1 MNAPLI
7 PSLSSRPALLRIA
20 KILIAGLLIMTGCRL
35 FVKPTLE
42 LAFIEQA
49 QGIYQ
54 YTDSADTYK
63 GRFLLFAHEDRL
75 AIDLFA
81 AYFPV
86 ALIRHNPDSTL
97 VYLPMSN
104 EVLILGPADDLPLEG
119 WEIPVAPLAAAYKGI
134 LPDEPDSITES
145 ADTLIFW
152 TGGVACLQPHDSP
165 KLIGLRDKDWELWR
179 EGAFETTPDRAQRIV
194 FRRADSELIL
204 EFTDLQVIERE
215 PAKVF
220 TMNLPDVVERI
231 DYR

>member
-1 MNAPLI
+1 MNAPPTPFL
-7 PSLSSRPALLRIA
+7 PSRPTLLRIA

-35 FVKPTLE
+35 LVRPTPE

-49 QGIYQ
+49 QGSYQ
-54 YTDSADTYK
+54 YTDSTDTYK

-86 ALIRHNPDSTL
+86 ASIRHNPDSTL

-152 TGGVACLQPHDSP
+152 TGDVACLQPHDSS
-165 KLIGLRDKDWELWR
+165 KLMGLRGKDWELWR
-179 EGAFETTPDRAQRIV
+179 EGGFETMPDRAQRIV
-194 FRRADSELIL
+194 FRKADSELIL
-204 EFTDLQVIERE
+204 EFIDLQVIERE

-220 TMNLPDVVERI
+220 SLNLPQGVEPL

>member
-1 MNAPLI
+1 MNVPLAPSI
-7 PSLSSRPALLRIA
+7 SALLRIA
-20 KILIAGLLIMTGCRL
+20 RILVAGLLIMTGCRL
-35 FVKPTLE
+35 FTRPTPE

-54 YTDSADTYK
+54 YTDFADTYK
-63 GRFLLFAHEDRL
+63 GRFFLFAHEDRL

-81 AYFPV
+81 SYFSV
-86 ALIRHNPDSTL
+86 ASIRHNPDSTL

-119 WEIPVAPLAAAYKGI
+119 WEIPVAPLAAAYRGM

-152 TGGVACLQPHDSP
+152 AGGVACLQVHDSS
-165 KLIGLRDKDWELWR
+165 KLIGLRGKDWELWR
-179 EGAFETTPDRAQRIV
+179 EGGFETMPDRAQRIV

-215 PAKVF
+215 PTNVF
-220 TMNLPDVVERI
+220 SLNLPQGVEPL

>member
-1 MNAPLI
+1 MNAPLT
-7 PSLSSRPALLRIA
+7 PFLSSRPTLLRIA

-35 FVKPTLE
+35 FTRPTPE
-42 LAFIEQA
+42 LVFIEQA

-54 YTDSADTYK
+54 YTDFTDTYK

-81 AYFPV
+81 AYFSV
-86 ALIRHNPDSTL
+86 ASVRHNPDSTL

-134 LPDEPDSITES
+134 LPDEPDSITGS
-145 ADTLIFW
+145 ADTLFAW
-152 TGGVACLQPHDSP
+152 RGGVAYLQLAESS
-165 KLIGLRDKDWELWR
+165 KFIGLRGKEWELWR
-179 EGAFETTPDRAQRIV
+179 EGGFEIMPDRAQRIV
-194 FRRADSELIL
+194 FRKADSELIL
-204 EFTDLQVIERE
+204 EFIDLQVIERE

-220 TMNLPDVVERI
+220 SLNLSQVVERL